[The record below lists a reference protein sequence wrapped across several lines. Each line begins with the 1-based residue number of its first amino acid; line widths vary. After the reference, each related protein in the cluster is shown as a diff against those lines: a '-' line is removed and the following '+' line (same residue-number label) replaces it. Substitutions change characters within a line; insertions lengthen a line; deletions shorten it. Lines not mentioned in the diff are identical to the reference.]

1 MERWLCSCLSGRWIS
16 VTFAYL
22 ELSMFR
28 IQGIIMEIF
37 VILVS
42 FGTTDLH
49 RTIGIERAENFC
61 TQKRSVL
68 FCMSSKQKN
77 FVLCAVAD
85 ERSCFL
91 RFSLSRPLKGSSKI
105 KRSKGTSRARSK
117 DNRRFMPPENSHTGW
132 DRAFCGKE
140 LQRRQKVL
148 RRKGAA
154 CTQNGDLSGHR
165 SPPAADP
172 PEKQRKF

>member
-1 MERWLCSCLSGRWIS
+1 MERWLCSCLSGRCIS

-37 VILVS
+37 VILVF

-85 ERSCFL
+85 ERSCF
-91 RFSLSRPLKGSSKI
+91 FAVFAVQTVEGFI
-105 KRSKGTSRARSK
+105 
-117 DNRRFMPPENSHTGW
+117 
-132 DRAFCGKE
+132 
-140 LQRRQKVL
+140 
-148 RRKGAA
+148 
-154 CTQNGDLSGHR
+154 
-165 SPPAADP
+165 
-172 PEKQRKF
+172 